1 MIALGT
7 LPRGPL
13 AVLKE
18 TWCGERQVPPK
29 FQKEP
34 TKYLQELHENLK
46 IAEKYADVNTQHAQ
60 QQYAARYNKRAK
72 EKQFSLN
79 DKVLIL
85 QPDNTKSRVFSKWK
99 GPAVIVEV
107 KSPHSYVVDL
117 DGVKYRMHA
126 NQLRHYHVRTDE
138 VTFDNRVFD
147 DVDKSNSVVVN
158 FTQIEEG
165 ENYDGLCE
173 MFEICSDNHIFRT
186 STCVRE
192 EDTDFGDLQPCELQP
207 TGHTVRSEVKDSSL
221 LPSQRI
227 EENSLLHLSDVEKQQ
242 LFAVLDKYPD
252 VFKDEPGIC
261 KIFQHEIPV
270 TSDFRPKRLK
280 AYRIPERLKPDV
292 ERQLNDMLEL
302 GIISRST
309 SPMASP
315 IVCVLK
321 GPGGKDGVRIVC
333 DFRYLNRYTIDDA
346 YPIVD
351 IQDII
356 QRIGNSRYLSTFDCS
371 SGYWQTE
378 IAPKDRWK
386 TAFIFENELYQW
398 NRTAFGL
405 KSSGCTFCRNLQ
417 YVIKQIRSF
426 TEAYVDD
433 AAVHSGEWQR
443 HLEHIDRYLQ
453 TMRESGITL
462 KLRKCQFALPEI
474 KFCGQLVGSGT
485 RRADPDKIS
494 AIKKLVTPITKR
506 HVRQMIGFFAYFREN
521 IPHFAALSK
530 PLTDLTAKSVPNKV
544 PWGQNEQAAYDKLKD
559 ALCKATENRLFIINM
574 DRPFHLLVDASD
586 HTVSG
591 ALTQIGDDEIEH
603 PIAFFSQKLNKTQR
617 NWAVVEKEAFAAL
630 SAIRKYYK
638 WVFGAKI
645 IVISDHNPLTYLT
658 ETAPK
663 SAKLMRWSL
672 ALQDFCVEFK
682 YRAGRDHVVPDT
694 LTRFVSD

>member
-1 MIALGT
+1 M
-7 LPRGPL
+7 
-13 AVLKE
+13 
-18 TWCGERQVPPK
+18 
-29 FQKEP
+29 
-34 TKYLQELHENLK
+34 
-46 IAEKYADVNTQHAQ
+46 
-60 QQYAARYNKRAK
+60 
-72 EKQFSLN
+72 
-79 DKVLIL
+79 
-85 QPDNTKSRVFSKWK
+85 
-99 GPAVIVEV
+99 
-107 KSPHSYVVDL
+107 
-117 DGVKYRMHA
+117 
-126 NQLRHYHVRTDE
+126 
-138 VTFDNRVFD
+138 
-147 DVDKSNSVVVN
+147 
-158 FTQIEEG
+158 
-165 ENYDGLCE
+165 
-173 MFEICSDNHIFRT
+173 
-186 STCVRE
+186 
-192 EDTDFGDLQPCELQP
+192 
-207 TGHTVRSEVKDSSL
+207 
-221 LPSQRI
+221 
-227 EENSLLHLSDVEKQQ
+227 
-242 LFAVLDKYPD
+242 
-252 VFKDEPGIC
+252 
-261 KIFQHEIPV
+261 
-270 TSDFRPKRLK
+270 
-280 AYRIPERLKPDV
+280 
-292 ERQLNDMLEL
+292 
-302 GIISRST
+302 
-309 SPMASP
+309 
-315 IVCVLK
+315 
-321 GPGGKDGVRIVC
+321 
-333 DFRYLNRYTIDDA
+333 
-346 YPIVD
+346 
-351 IQDII
+351 
-356 QRIGNSRYLSTFDCS
+356 
-371 SGYWQTE
+371 
-378 IAPKDRWK
+378 
-386 TAFIFENELYQW
+386 
-398 NRTAFGL
+398 
-405 KSSGCTFCRNLQ
+405 
-417 YVIKQIRSF
+417 IKQIRSF

-694 LTRFVSD
+694 LTRFVCDLYVFLLL